1 MPKKL
6 CNFPKITAI
15 FSGILN
21 IKLNICNFLEWR
33 VMITEKNYETTMG
46 KIILKDTNSFNGENH
61 RQYIW
66 M

>member
-33 VMITEKNYETTMG
+33 VMITEKNEKKYLM
-46 KIILKDTNSFNGENH
+46 KNYSKRH
-61 RQYIW
+61 
-66 M
+66 